1 MHNFIWQNHCLFI
14 GIIDSVGIE
23 VMWFRRQC
31 ASSLSLSLLHITKY
45 IIEFSFDTP
54 QSQPGFSKE
63 KAGKFGH
70 VNSNNQARGQKR

>member
-1 MHNFIWQNHCLFI
+1 
-14 GIIDSVGIE
+14 
-23 VMWFRRQC
+23 MWFRRQC
-31 ASSLSLSLLHITKY
+31 ASSLSLSLSLSLLHITKY